1 MRELWP
7 GKYIAPMARRFQ
19 PLEFQM
25 PLSQSELMDGQS
37 NTASPERLDTGR
49 DRPQAKSD
57 HVSDHEP
64 SQKPAQKTER
74 ARGLLRRHPYAALA
88 AAVAV
93 ALLAA
98 GGVMWWLHAR
108 NYESTDDAFIDAR
121 NVYVSSQ
128 VVGAITAGPV
138 TDNQLVQTG
147 GLLVQ
152 IDPRDYQA
160 AVEEAQAQ
168 VAQANAAIGN
178 LDAQIEAQNAR
189 IDQAEKQVVQTQAAL
204 TFAQQENARA
214 QDLVKRGA
222 GTEQAAQQNV
232 SNLIQATAGVASAQ
246 ANAVAAQK
254 QIPVLQ
260 AQRLSAAAQLKQMEA
275 VLQHARDNL
284 ERTRLTAPEPGRATQ
299 ISAAVGALAQPGQL
313 LMIFVPENKWV
324 TANFKE
330 TQLTLMRPGQPA
342 DIAIDAYPGRIFKGH
357 VDSVQAGSGA
367 AFSLLPPQ
375 NATGNYVKVVQR
387 VPVKI
392 VFDHPPDVYIG
403 PGMSVVPTVKVR

>member
-1 MRELWP
+1 
-7 GKYIAPMARRFQ
+7 
-19 PLEFQM
+19 
-25 PLSQSELMDGQS
+25 MDGQS
-37 NTASPERLDTGR
+37 NTATPERLDQKGPSERREPGLRDTGR
-49 DRPQAKSD
+49 DLPSKLDQRP
-57 HVSDHEP
+57 E
-64 SQKPAQKTER
+64 QKAPPQQW

-88 AAVAV
+88 VAAVA
-93 ALLAA
+93 AILMA
-98 GGVMWWLHAR
+98 GGVIWWLHAR

-121 NVYVSSQ
+121 NVNVSPQ
-128 VVGAITAGPV
+128 VTGAITEVPV

-152 IDPRDYQA
+152 IDPRDYEA

-168 VAQANAAIGN
+168 VEQAKAAIAN

-189 IDQAEKQVVQTQAAL
+189 IDQAEKQVVQAQAAF

-222 GTEQAAQQNV
+222 GTEQAAQQNR
-232 SNLIQATAGVASAQ
+232 SNLTQAEAGVASAQ

-254 QIPVLQ
+254 QIPVLES
-260 AQRLSAAAQLKQMEA
+260 QRLSAVAQLKQVEA
-275 VLQHARDNL
+275 ASQHARDNRD
-284 ERTRLTAPEPGRATQ
+284 RTRLTAPEPGRATK
-299 ISAAVGALAQPGQL
+299 ISAAVGLLAQPGQV
-313 LMIFVPENKWV
+313 LMIFVPENKWI

-342 DIAIDAYPGRIFKGH
+342 DIEIDAYPSRVFEGH

-367 AFSLLPPQ
+367 AFSLLPPE
-375 NATGNYVKVVQR
+375 NATGNFVKVVQR

>member
-1 MRELWP
+1 
-7 GKYIAPMARRFQ
+7 
-19 PLEFQM
+19 
-25 PLSQSELMDGQS
+25 
-37 NTASPERLDTGR
+37 
-49 DRPQAKSD
+49 
-57 HVSDHEP
+57 V
-64 SQKPAQKTER
+64 PAQQR
-74 ARGLLRRHPYAALA
+74 VFGVLRKHPYAITA
-88 AAVAV
+88 AALVV
-93 ALLAA
+93 VVLLA
-98 GGVMWWLHAR
+98 GGLMWWLNAR

-121 NVYVSSQ
+121 NVNVSPQ
-128 VVGAITAGPV
+128 VVGSITEVPV

-168 VAQANAAIGN
+168 VDQAKAAISN
-178 LDAQIEAQNAR
+178 LDAQIEAQKAR

-222 GTEQAAQQNV
+222 GTEQAAQQNR
-232 SNLIQATAGVASAQ
+232 SNLTQAEAGVASAQ
-246 ANAVAAQK
+246 ANAVAAHK
-254 QIPVLQ
+254 QIPVLE
-260 AQRLSAAAQLKQMEA
+260 AQRISAVAQLKQMEA
-275 VLQHARDNL
+275 ALQHARDNL
-284 ERTRLTAPEPGRATQ
+284 ERTRLTAPVPGRATK
-299 ISAAVGALAQPGQL
+299 ISAAVGALAQPGQVM
-313 LMIFVPENKWV
+313 MIFVPENKWV

-330 TQLTLMRPGQPA
+330 TQLDLMRPGQPA

-367 AFSLLPPQ
+367 AFSLLPPE

-392 VFDHPPDVYIG
+392 AFDHPPDVYIG